1 MASLMGTVQMKEVQH
16 KDIIDLM
23 FGEVK
28 IQSRPK
34 DIQVKDEIV
43 MEVKGLSREKWYK
56 DVNFTLRRGEVLGI
70 AGMLGSGAQNY
81 CAGFLALTRLI
92 PGKSSLKGKH
102 IKKPT
107 R

>member
-1 MASLMGTVQMKEVQH
+1 MGTVQMKEVQH
-16 KDIIDLM
+16 KDIIDMM

-56 DVNFTLRRGEVLGI
+56 DVNFTSQARRSFGHCRDAWIRPHRI
-70 AGMLGSGAQNY
+70 AARD
-81 CAGFLALTRLI
+81 FWR
-92 PGKSSLKGKH
+92 
-102 IKKPT
+102 
-107 R
+107 